1 MSESN
6 GVDVMK
12 MTKKD
17 FLAIP
22 CRKWDEKL
30 TGVRGVYVLPSRRK
44 HESGWACMDF
54 VAVFDDGRPMI
65 RFGGGCDDVSFVG
78 EYFNMDCTYP
88 HGIIHIWSHRR
99 FTISCDLSSIHFTE
113 GN

>member
-12 MTKKD
+12 MTKKE
-17 FLAIP
+17 FLSIGKRP
-22 CRKWDEKL
+22 WDEKL

-54 VAVFDDGRPMI
+54 VAEFMDDRRPMI

-78 EYFNMDCTYP
+78 AHFNMDCTYP
-88 HGIIHIWSHRR
+88 RGIIHIWNRR
-99 FTISCDLSSIHFTE
+99 SFTISCDLSSIHFTE
-113 GN
+113 E